1 MANLFAVQTL
11 LDGPRNV
18 VVKVTGVLDTSDLA
32 STTVIDPATL
42 SAIGAFGTL
51 PTKVRIDMIEYNIE
65 DTLSVNLFWD
75 ATVPV
80 LTGEFVGRGS
90 QKYNHFGG
98 LLNNAGAGV
107 TGKITAT
114 TTTTGTAISATNI
127 LSFTLFITLVK
138 Q

>member
-32 STTVIDPATL
+32 STTVIDPSTL

-75 ATVPV
+75 ATTPV
-80 LTGEFVGRGS
+80 LIGEFVGRGT
-90 QKYNHFGG
+90 QKYRQFGG
-98 LLNNAGAGV
+98 LLNNAGAGI

>member
-1 MANLFAVQTL
+1 MANLYAVQTL
-11 LDGPRNV
+11 MDGPRNV

-75 ATVPV
+75 ATTPV
-80 LTGEFVGRGS
+80 LTGEFTGRGT
-90 QKYNHFGG
+90 QKYRQFGG
-98 LLNNAGAGV
+98 LLNNAGAGI

-127 LSFTLFITLVK
+127 LSFTLYITLVK